1 MKSEILITLI
11 IFSITII
18 LIFYMPIIK
27 SILNKLRLSRLSVDD
42 LLEQLS
48 DNSVDIENKSDIVVD
63 LINKG
68 YIQIHTLYN
77 STSNYNDKKQSQCF
91 CSSMNNSDIVKAL
104 KKLG

>member
-1 MKSEILITLI
+1 MRTEILIIL
-11 IFSITII
+11 ITII

-27 SILNKLRLSRLSVDD
+27 SIFNKLRLSKLSVDD

-48 DNSVDIENKSDIVVD
+48 DNSVDIENKANTVID

-68 YIQIHTLYN
+68 YIQIHSLHN

-91 CSSMNNSDIVKAL
+91 CSSMNNSDIVNTL
-104 KKLG
+104 KTLG

>member
-1 MKSEILITLI
+1 MRTEILIIL
-11 IFSITII
+11 ITII
-18 LIFYMPIIK
+18 LIFYLPIIN

-48 DNSVDIENKSDIVVD
+48 DNSIDTENKAKIMTD

-68 YIQIHTLYN
+68 YIQIHTLHS
-77 STSNYNDKKQSQCF
+77 STSNYNDEKQSQCF

>member
-1 MKSEILITLI
+1 MRTEILIIL
-11 IFSITII
+11 ITII
-18 LIFYMPIIK
+18 LIFYLPIIK

-48 DNSVDIENKSDIVVD
+48 DNSADIENKADIVVD

>member
-1 MKSEILITLI
+1 MRTEILIIL
-11 IFSITII
+11 ITII
-18 LIFYMPIIK
+18 LIFYLPIIK

-48 DNSVDIENKSDIVVD
+48 DSSVDIENKANTVID

-68 YIQIHTLYN
+68 YIQIHTLHS
-77 STSNYNDKKQSQCF
+77 STSNYNDEKQSQCF

>member
-1 MKSEILITLI
+1 MTLI
-11 IFSITII
+11 IFSITVIF
-18 LIFYMPIIK
+18 IFYIPIIK
-27 SILNKLRLSRLSVDD
+27 TILNKLRLSKLSVDD

-48 DNSVDIENKSDIVVD
+48 DNSIDTENKAKIMTD

-68 YIQIHTLYN
+68 YIQIHTLHS

>member
-1 MKSEILITLI
+1 MRTEILIIL
-11 IFSITII
+11 ITII
-18 LIFYMPIIK
+18 LIFYLPIIK

-48 DNSVDIENKSDIVVD
+48 DNSIDIENKADIVVD

>member
-68 YIQIHTLYN
+68 YIQIHTLHN
-77 STSNYNDKKQSQCF
+77 STSNYSDKKQSQWF
-91 CSSMNNSDIVKAL
+91 CSSMNNSDIVNTL

>member
-11 IFSITII
+11 IFSITVI

-27 SILNKLRLSRLSVDD
+27 SIFNKLRLSRLSVDD

-48 DNSVDIENKSDIVVD
+48 DNSVDIENKADIVVD

-68 YIQIHTLYN
+68 YIQIHTLHN
-77 STSNYNDKKQSQCF
+77 STSNYNDEKQSQCF
-91 CSSMNNSDIVKAL
+91 CSSMNNSDIVNTL

>member
-11 IFSITII
+11 IFSITVI
-18 LIFYMPIIK
+18 LIFYIPIIK
-27 SILNKLRLSRLSVDD
+27 TILNKLRLSKLSVDD

-48 DNSVDIENKSDIVVD
+48 DNSVDIENKADIVVD

-68 YIQIHTLYN
+68 YIQIHTLHS

-91 CSSMNNSDIVKAL
+91 CSSMNNSDIVNTL
-104 KKLG
+104 KTLG

>member
-11 IFSITII
+11 IFSITVI
-18 LIFYMPIIK
+18 LIFYIPIIK
-27 SILNKLRLSRLSVDD
+27 TILNKLRLSKLSVDD

-48 DNSVDIENKSDIVVD
+48 DNSVDIENKADIVVV

-68 YIQIHTLYN
+68 YIQIHTLHS
-77 STSNYNDKKQSQCF
+77 STSNNREKKQSQCF